1 MLAPLGVDLAELS
14 GGSYEAPA
22 MMGATRDERT
32 LAREAYFLEF
42 ARDIAGVATMPL
54 MVTGGIRRREVAEKV
69 LDGDI
74 AMVGIVTALAI
85 EPDLPRRWRAGQPAA
100 SRLRPITSRSPPRR
114 TWRPSSTSCSA
125 SDASGARRPASRRSG
140 RWSSRRRGRGAAPAA
155 IAAGCRRAPPGP
167 AMRRTTPGTDGRP
180 MLDLEVRFNVTV
192 PAGDRPDRGPDR
204 EGAPHGG

>member
-1 MLAPLGVDLAELS
+1 MVAMLAPLGVDLAELS

-100 SRLRPITSRSPPRR
+100 SRLRPIAWKNKPLAASAHMAAVKYQLLRLGRQRR
-114 TWRPSSTSCSA
+114 TAPGVSPLWALVLAQAR
-125 SDASGARRPASRRSG
+125 ARRRARRYR
-140 RWSSRRRGRGAAPAA
+140 RWMQARSARAGHAPDHARD
-155 IAAGCRRAPPGP
+155 GWAPD
-167 AMRRTTPGTDGRP
+167 A
-180 MLDLEVRFNVTV
+180 
-192 PAGDRPDRGPDR
+192 
-204 EGAPHGG
+204 